1 MTRWEYNCIFIW
13 GGAEKTRL
21 ILNEHGKE
29 GWELVCTW
37 LYWHYF
43 KRPIEE

>member
-1 MTRWEYNCIFIW
+1 MTRWEYDCIFIW

-29 GWELVCTW
+29 GWELAATW

-43 KRPIEE
+43 KRPLGE